1 MDIAILLYPGFTA
14 LDAIGPAEV
23 LSRLPD
29 TTVRYVATQPG
40 PVTTDTGV
48 LTVDVATATSDVPH
62 PEVLLVPG
70 GPGQEDHMADEVLL
84 GWIRAAHATS
94 RWTTSVCTGSL
105 LLGAAGVLDG
115 LPATSHW
122 LALHRL
128 ADYGATPVAERVVH
142 AGKVVTAAGVSAGID
157 LGLTLAADLADEATA
172 KMIQLFVE
180 YDPAPPFDAGSPR
193 TAPADLVA
201 AARASSRHTTR

>member
-70 GPGQEDHMADEVLL
+70 GPGQEDHMADEELL

-128 ADYGATPVAERVVH
+128 AHYGATPVAERVVH